1 VLKRLKQI
9 GNVEVMSEEAGRVV
23 FGKPDHRVILDPLD
37 GSSNYKR
44 GIPLFSVSIEV
55 LTYPALEH
63 LMAVIYEPMNRQ
75 MFSAQK
81 GKGAFMD
88 NSQIHTSEE
97 RPFRDCLF
105 DLDLHTAADE
115 EKFAKF
121 VEAFR
126 KFGLSLKSFRSVGSC
141 AISLAYTACGTL
153 DGFLDFTKNSR
164 MVDIAA
170 GLLIL
175 EEAGGVATDIR
186 GNSITEKYDSLIA
199 CSTEQINRKVRK
211 LLLS

>member
-1 VLKRLKQI
+1 VLKRLKEF
-9 GNVEVMSEEAGRVV
+9 GNIEVMSEEAGRVV
-23 FGKPDHRVILDPLD
+23 YGKPEHRVILDPLD

-44 GIPLFSVSIEV
+44 GIPLFSISIEV
-55 LTYPALEH
+55 LSFPALEH
-63 LMAVIYEPMNRQ
+63 MMAVIYEPMNRK
-75 MFSAQK
+75 MFSAEK
-81 GKGAFMD
+81 GHGAFMD
-88 NSQIHTSEE
+88 GSEIHTNQE
-97 RPFRDCLF
+97 RPFKDCLF

-115 EKFAKF
+115 KKFIRF
-121 VEAFR
+121 VDAFR
-126 KFGLSLKSFRSVGSC
+126 RFGPSLKSFRSIGSC

-186 GNSITEKYDSLIA
+186 GNPITDKYDSLIA
-199 CSTEQINRKVRK
+199 CSAEHVNREVRK
-211 LLLS
+211 LLLD

>member
-1 VLKRLKQI
+1 VLKRLEEI

-23 FGKPDHRVILDPLD
+23 FGKPEHRVILDPLD

-55 LTYPALEH
+55 LTYPGLEH

-81 GKGAFMD
+81 GQGAFMD
-88 NSQIHTSEE
+88 NSQIYTSEE

-115 EKFAKF
+115 GKFAKF

-126 KFGLSLKSFRSVGSC
+126 KFGLNLKSFRSVGSC

-186 GNSITEKYDSLIA
+186 GNPITEKYDSLIA
-199 CSTEQINRKVRK
+199 CSTEQINREVRQ
-211 LLLS
+211 LLLG

>member
-1 VLKRLKQI
+1 
-9 GNVEVMSEEAGRVV
+9 M
-23 FGKPDHRVILDPLD
+23 ILDPLD

-44 GIPLFSVSIEV
+44 GIPLFSISIEV
-55 LTYPALEH
+55 LSFPALEH
-63 LMAVIYEPMNRQ
+63 VMAVIYEPMNRK
-75 MFSAQK
+75 MFSAEK
-81 GKGAFMD
+81 GHGAFMD
-88 NSQIHTSEE
+88 GTEIHTNQE

-115 EKFAKF
+115 KKFTKF

-126 KFGLSLKSFRSVGSC
+126 KFGLPLKSFRSVGSC

-186 GNSITEKYDSLIA
+186 GNPITEKYDSLIA
-199 CSTEQINRKVRK
+199 CSTERINREVRQ
-211 LLLS
+211 LLLN

>member
-1 VLKRLKQI
+1 
-9 GNVEVMSEEAGRVV
+9 M
-23 FGKPDHRVILDPLD
+23 ILDPLD

-44 GIPLFSVSIEV
+44 GIPLFSISIEV
-55 LTYPALEH
+55 LSFPALEH
-63 LMAVIYEPMNRQ
+63 VMAVIYEPMNRK
-75 MFSAQK
+75 MFSAEK
-81 GKGAFMD
+81 GHGAFMD
-88 NSQIHTSEE
+88 GSEIHTNQE
-97 RPFRDCLF
+97 RPFKDCLF

-115 EKFAKF
+115 KKFIKF

-126 KFGLSLKSFRSVGSC
+126 KFGLPLKSFRSVGSC

-153 DGFLDFTKNSR
+153 DGFLDVTKNSR

-186 GNSITEKYDSLIA
+186 GNPITEKYDSLIA
-199 CSTEQINRKVRK
+199 CSTEQINREVRQ
-211 LLLS
+211 LLLD

>member
-1 VLKRLKQI
+1 
-9 GNVEVMSEEAGRVV
+9 MSEEAGRVV
-23 FGKPDHRVILDPLD
+23 FGKPQHRVVLDPLD

-44 GIPLFSVSIEV
+44 GIPLFSISIEV
-55 LTYPALEH
+55 ETMPFLERE
-63 LMAVIYEPMNRQ
+63 MAVIYEPMNRK
-75 MFSAQK
+75 MFSARK
-81 GKGAFMD
+81 GEGAFMD
-88 NSQIHTSEE
+88 GSRIHTNQD

-115 EKFAKF
+115 RKFLKF
-121 VEAFR
+121 VETFR
-126 KFGLSLKSFRSVGSC
+126 KFGLPLKSFRSLGSC

-175 EEAGGVATDIR
+175 KEAGGVATDIR
-186 GNSITEKYDSLIA
+186 GNPITEQYDSLIA
-199 CSTEQINRKVRK
+199 CSSKQINSKIRK
-211 LLLS
+211 LLLG

>member
-1 VLKRLKQI
+1 VLKRLKEI

-23 FGKPDHRVILDPLD
+23 FGKPEYRVILDPLD

-44 GIPLFSVSIEV
+44 GIPLFTVSIEV
-55 LTYPALEH
+55 STFPALEQV
-63 LMAVIYEPMNRQ
+63 MGVIYEPMNRQ
-75 MFSAQK
+75 MFSAEK
-81 GKGAFMD
+81 GQGAFMD
-88 NSQIHTSEE
+88 GSQIHTGQE
-97 RPFRDCLF
+97 RLFKDCLF

-115 EKFAKF
+115 KKFTKF

-126 KFGLSLKSFRSVGSC
+126 KFGLGLKSFRSLGSC

-153 DGFLDFTKNSR
+153 DGFLDFTRNSR
-164 MVDIAA
+164 VVDIAA

-186 GNSITEKYDSLIA
+186 GNSVTEKYDSLIA
-199 CSTEQINRKVRK
+199 CSTEEINRKVRQ
-211 LLLS
+211 LLLD

>member
-1 VLKRLKQI
+1 
-9 GNVEVMSEEAGRVV
+9 
-23 FGKPDHRVILDPLD
+23 VILDPLD

-44 GIPLFSVSIEV
+44 GIPLFSISIEV
-55 LTYPALEH
+55 QTLPALEH
-63 LMAVIYEPMNRQ
+63 VMAVIYEPMNRK
-75 MFSAQK
+75 MFSAEK
-81 GKGAFMD
+81 GHGAFMD
-88 NSQIHTSEE
+88 GSDIHTDQE
-97 RPFRDCLF
+97 RPFKDCLF

-115 EKFAKF
+115 KKFIKF

-126 KFGLSLKSFRSVGSC
+126 KFGLPLKSFRSVGSC

-186 GNSITEKYDSLIA
+186 GNPITEKYDSLIA
-199 CSTEQINRKVRK
+199 CSTEQINREVRQ
-211 LLLS
+211 LLLD

>member
-1 VLKRLKQI
+1 
-9 GNVEVMSEEAGRVV
+9 MSEEAGRIV
-23 FGKPDHRVILDPLD
+23 FGKPRQRIILDPLD

-55 LTYPALEH
+55 RAMPALEPV
-63 LMAVIYEPMNRQ
+63 MAVIYEPTNRK
-75 MFSAQK
+75 MFSAKK
-81 GKGAFMD
+81 GEGAFMD
-88 NSQIHTSEE
+88 GSAIHTDQNRAFEE
-97 RPFRDCLF
+97 CLF

-115 EKFAKF
+115 KKFIRF

-141 AISLAYTACGTL
+141 AISLAYAACGTL
-153 DGFLDFTKNSR
+153 DGFLDFTRNSR

-175 EEAGGVATDIR
+175 EEAGGTATDIR
-186 GNSITEKYDSLIA
+186 GNPITEGYDSLIA
-199 CSTEQINRKVRK
+199 CSSEQINRKVRQ
-211 LLLS
+211 LLLD